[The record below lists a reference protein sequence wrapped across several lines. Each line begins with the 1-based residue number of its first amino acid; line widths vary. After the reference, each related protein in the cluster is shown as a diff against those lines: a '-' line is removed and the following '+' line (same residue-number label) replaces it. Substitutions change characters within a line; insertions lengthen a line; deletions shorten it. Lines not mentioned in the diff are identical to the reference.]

1 MYLYMSAVVSKST
14 IMRLIED
21 IKEITKNP
29 LENQGI
35 YYKHD
40 ETNMLVGYA
49 MIIGPDDTP
58 YQKGFYF
65 FKFNFPTN
73 YPLSPPKV
81 EYMTNDGHTRFN
93 PNLYRNGKVCL
104 SVLNTWKGDSW
115 TGCQTISSV
124 LLHLC
129 TTLNKE
135 PLCNEPGVSRHH
147 KDYKSYNSIINYKN
161 YEVAILGIIQKK
173 SYIYPEIADHFKD
186 EIKTIITKNL
196 PLIISNLEQLVI
208 DNPNVETFW
217 TSLYNMK
224 VNVNYKE
231 ILSECQVELKKIT
244 SVN

>member
-1 MYLYMSAVVSKST
+1 MYLYMSAIVSKTT

-40 ETNMLVGYA
+40 DTNMLVGYA
-49 MIIGPDDTP
+49 MIVGPDDTP
-58 YQKGFYF
+58 YEKGFYF

-81 EYMTNDGHTRFN
+81 DYMTNDGSTRFN

-129 TTLNKE
+129 TTLNNT
-135 PLCNEPGVSRHH
+135 PLCNEPGVSNLHQ
-147 KDYKSYNSIINYKN
+147 DYKSYNSIIKFKN
-161 YEVAILGIIQKK
+161 YEVAILGIVQKK
-173 SYIYPEIADHFKD
+173 KYIYPDIADHFTD
-186 EIKTIITKNL
+186 EIKTILSKNF
-196 PLIISNLEQLVI
+196 PIIISNLEKLVSL
-208 DNPNVETFW
+208 NPNPETLR

-231 ILSECQVELKKIT
+231 IPLECQVE
-244 SVN
+244 

>member
-1 MYLYMSAVVSKST
+1 MYSYMSAIVSKST

-29 LENQGI
+29 LESQGI

-81 EYMTNDGHTRFN
+81 EYLTNDGHTRFN

-129 TTLNKE
+129 TTLNNE

-147 KDYKSYNSIINYKN
+147 KDYESYNSIIKYKN

-173 SYIYPEIADHFKD
+173 KSIYPKIADHFTD
-186 EIKTIITKNL
+186 EIKTIIIKNL
-196 PLIISNLEQLVI
+196 PIIISSLEQLAI
-208 DNPNVETFW
+208 IYPETETLW

-224 VNVNYKE
+224 VSVDYKE
-231 ILSECQVELKKIT
+231 VLSGCQKEFKKIQ

>member
-1 MYLYMSAVVSKST
+1 MYLYMSAIVSKST

-29 LENQGI
+29 LESQGI

-81 EYMTNDGHTRFN
+81 DYMTNDGHTRFN

-129 TTLNKE
+129 TTLNNE
-135 PLCNEPGVSRHH
+135 PLCNEPGVSHHH

-161 YEVAILGIIQKK
+161 YEVAILGIIQRK
-173 SYIYPEIADHFKD
+173 SHIYPEIADHFKD

>member
-1 MYLYMSAVVSKST
+1 MYSYMSAVVSKST
-14 IMRLIED
+14 IMRLIGD

-29 LENQGI
+29 LESQGI

-40 ETNMLVGYA
+40 ETNMLNGYA
-49 MIIGPDDTP
+49 MIVGPDDTP

-81 EYMTNDGHTRFN
+81 EYLTNDGHTRFN

-115 TGCQTISSV
+115 TGCQTISSI

-129 TTLNKE
+129 TTLNNE
-135 PLCNEPGVSRHH
+135 PLCNEPGVSSHH
-147 KDYKSYNSIINYKN
+147 KDYESYNSIIKFKN
-161 YEVAILGIIQKK
+161 YEVAILAMVQKK
-173 SYIYPEIADHFKD
+173 SHIYPTIADHFAD
-186 EIKTIITKNL
+186 EMKTILAKNF
-196 PLIISNLEQLVI
+196 PIIISNLEKLSVS
-208 DNPNVETFW
+208 NPNPETLW
-217 TSLYNMK
+217 TSLYNMR
-224 VNVNYKE
+224 VNIDYNE
-231 ILSECQVELKKIT
+231 ILSQCQCEFKKIT